1 MVDIVWNNDNE
12 LNHVTI
18 PKHLMVQE
26 TSNRRESLLSPRRTK
41 QSRGINCK
49 SSSSMLFFLSSSSN
63 FRLSEIFVNFS
74 FPIHMKEENFFFL
87 YLHITSMAKQKS

>member
-1 MVDIVWNNDNE
+1 MWSSENE
-12 LNHVTI
+12 TNLVSM

-49 SSSSMLFFLSSSSN
+49 NCDDEKLMTIQRIVKSLKGRGENRASDFLG
-63 FRLSEIFVNFS
+63 V
-74 FPIHMKEENFFFL
+74 
-87 YLHITSMAKQKS
+87 